1 MIGSRLGTVSLV
13 ALALAACS
21 SDDDSPGGSSG
32 GTGGGGTGGAGG
44 SSGSGGATGGSGG
57 GSGGGVTGCTTAC
70 ENGEV
75 CVVSACCAEERACG
89 SKCCG
94 ASEVCSFQ
102 KCVTPG
108 ASCTSSA
115 QCAPGE
121 YCEPSLSSGPITTC
135 AAPKGRCLPRPPQCS
150 PGQTENCVE
159 KCEVPVSQKFDPV
172 VKYSWPADVTSPTA
186 PYASDVMMTPLV
198 IQLDD
203 DDCDGQVTAMDAADI
218 LVTTF
223 SGGAWQTTGVLHAL
237 SIKKGAISELW
248 SAPGISPGASLA
260 GGNLDGKNG
269 NEIVACAAGGGSVL
283 AFSADGKP
291 LWTAAASCFMPAIAD
306 LDGDGAPE
314 VVVGG
319 GIIDGATGA
328 VKKLFS
334 PVPSGY
340 HTVGDLDGNGKPEIV
355 FANRVYD
362 GAGALS
368 IDLTASISGTWLV
381 PSLVDFDKDG
391 KPEVIATLGDSNSVV
406 LWRYDAAEASK
417 AKILRAPFKA
427 HVDPGGAWGWSFGMG
442 PITAGDFDGDG
453 TPDAGFVG
461 FRGYVVLDGKKL
473 MNGGLPSTLAGLALW
488 SKPTDEDN
496 GSTGSAVFD
505 FDGDGKVE
513 VLYNDTQRVHIYDGK
528 TGQDTATPICNTTGS
543 LLEYPVVADVDAD
556 GQADVVLVANSFS
569 NKPGSNPSYICD
581 GTMQSGVR
589 VLGSASK
596 SWVQTRPVWNQ
607 HTYHVT
613 NVGDDGTIPKNEA
626 SNWTVA
632 GLNNFRQ
639 NKQVGGE
646 FGAPDAVVTLLP
658 NCAKPYGVRVFVR
671 NVGSAPMPA
680 GVTVNV
686 HREGGKLL
694 GTTTT
699 THPLFPLQVETLIVP
714 VPAPDDVDLSGGKA
728 KAYAVVDPAP
738 KKLVECRPDNNQSP
752 LTAVGCAIVR

>member
-1 MIGSRLGTVSLV
+1 MRVFAVL
-13 ALALAACS
+13 LA
-21 SDDDSPGGSSG
+21 
-32 GTGGGGTGGAGG
+32 
-44 SSGSGGATGGSGG
+44 
-57 GSGGGVTGCTTAC
+57 
-70 ENGEV
+70 
-75 CVVSACCAEERACG
+75 
-89 SKCCG
+89 
-94 ASEVCSFQ
+94 F
-102 KCVTPG
+102 
-108 ASCTSSA
+108 
-115 QCAPGE
+115 
-121 YCEPSLSSGPITTC
+121 LSSLGAQTSPHSSISTPDRTQWFRDAKFGMFIHWGPYAVI
-135 AAPKGRCLPRPPQCS
+135 GRHEWSRDRFQIPQA
-150 PGQTENCVE
+150 QYDAYARA
-159 KCEVPVSQKFDPV
+159 FDPV
-172 VKYSWPADVTSPTA
+172 RFNAPEWVDLAHNAGARYIVITSKHHDGFSIFRSKVSDYDMEITPYGGDPLKDLAEASARRGMRLGFYHSIMDWHHRDYTPKRSWEVKDP
-186 PYASDVMMTPLV
+186 
-198 IQLDD
+198 
-203 DDCDGQVTAMDAADI
+203 
-218 LVTTF
+218 
-223 SGGAWQTTGVLHAL
+223 
-237 SIKKGAISELW
+237 K
-248 SAPGISPGASLA
+248 A

-328 VKKLFS
+328 VKKVFS

-362 GAGALS
+362 AAGALT

-406 LWRYDAAEASK
+406 LWRYDAAEPSK

-581 GTMQSGVR
+581 GTIQSGVR

-613 NVGDDGTIPKNEA
+613 NVREDGTIPAVEPD
-626 SNWTVA
+626 NWKQPR
-632 GLNNFRQ
+632 LNNFRQ
-639 NKQVGGE
+639 NVQPQGE
-646 FGAPDAVVTLLP
+646 FAAPDLVVSVRP
-658 NCAKPYGVRVFVR
+658 NCEGTYALIARVLIRLIPRYGVCVV
-671 NVGSAPMPA
+671 V
-680 GVTVNV
+680 V
-686 HREGGKLL
+686 
-694 GTTTT
+694 
-699 THPLFPLQVETLIVP
+699 LQV
-714 VPAPDDVDLSGGKA
+714 
-728 KAYAVVDPAP
+728 
-738 KKLVECRPDNNQSP
+738 
-752 LTAVGCAIVR
+752 

>member
-1 MIGSRLGTVSLV
+1 MALTKIRAVSLL
-13 ALALAACS
+13 ALCLAACS
-21 SDDDSPGGSSG
+21 ADE
-32 GTGGGGTGGAGG
+32 GGGGVAGGGGSGGAGG
-44 SSGSGGATGGSGG
+44 GSGSGGAGGTGGVGGSGG
-57 GSGGGVTGCTTAC
+57 AVVGCAPAC
-70 ENGEV
+70 ATGEV
-75 CVVSACCAEERACG
+75 CVGSACCAEERACG
-89 SKCCG
+89 AKCCG
-94 ASEVCSFQ
+94 TGELCSFQ
-102 KCVTPG
+102 KCVKPG
-108 ASCTSSA
+108 AACTSTA

-121 YCEPSLSSGPITTC
+121 YCEPSLSEGPVTTC
-135 AAPKGRCLPRPPQCS
+135 AAPKGKCLPKPPLCA
-150 PGQTENCVE
+150 PGQTDGCVE
-159 KCEVPVSQKFDPV
+159 KCEIPLAQKFDPV
-172 VKYSWPADVTSPTA
+172 VKYSWPANVTSPVS

-203 DDCDGQVTAMDAADI
+203 DDCDGQVTATDAADI

-223 SGGAWQTTGVLHAL
+223 SGGAWQVTGVLHAL
-237 SIKKGAISELW
+237 SVKKGALVELW
-248 SAPGISPGASLA
+248 SVPDIWPGSTLA

-269 NEIVACAAGGGSVL
+269 NEIVACAAGGASVK
-283 AFSADGKP
+283 AFTADGKP
-291 LWTAAASCFMPAIAD
+291 LWSASAACYMPAIAD
-306 LDGDGAPE
+306 LDGDGTPE

-328 VKKLFS
+328 VKKAFS
-334 PVPSGY
+334 PAPAGY
-340 HTVGDLDGNGKPEIV
+340 HTVGDLDADGTPEIV
-355 FANRVYD
+355 FANRAYA
-362 GAGALS
+362 GTGALL
-368 IDLTASISGTWLV
+368 IDLTASIPGSWLM

-406 LWRYDAAEASK
+406 LWRYDAAEPSK

-427 HVDPGGAWGWSFGMG
+427 HVDPGGAWGWTYGMG

-473 MNGGLPSTLAGLALW
+473 MNATLPSTLGGLALW

-569 NKPGSNPSYICD
+569 NKPGQNPSYICD

-596 SWVQTRPVWNQ
+596 SWVQTRAIWNQ

-613 NVGDDGTIPKNEA
+613 NVGDDGSIPKNET
-626 SNWTVA
+626 SNWSVP

-658 NCAKPYGVRVFVR
+658 SCGNPFGVRVFVR

-694 GTTTT
+694 GTATT
-699 THPLFPLQVETLIVP
+699 THPLFPLQVETLVVTIP
-714 VPAPDDVDLSGGKA
+714 PPDDVDLSSGKA
-728 KAYAVVDPAP
+728 KAYAEVDPAP
-738 KKLVECRPDNNQSP
+738 KKLVECRPDNNQSA
-752 LTAVGCAIVR
+752 LTAVGCAIPR